1 MNGVIVL
8 VSASLLCLV
17 LGSVHAFS
25 VFLDPLEQ
33 TFGASRAMVSLTYSM
48 ALVALTF
55 VVLIGPKIYA
65 RFPAAVLILCACLTA
80 SAGTLISAFAT
91 SLAVLWLGYSLHFGA
106 ANGLGY
112 GFGLQIAAR
121 TNPGREGLAMGI
133 VTASYAIGAAVSP
146 ALFSHAIAVGG
157 FRAAMFGL
165 TALLLAAAVICTGLM
180 HHVRATFQPDRVQE
194 EANAVSP
201 HTIGLLWLGY
211 GAGVSAGLMVIG
223 HASEIARLTGLETAL
238 WLAPTLIALCNMT
251 GSFAGGFL
259 ADRLPGG
266 WLIVGLPVL
275 TAAALLILQAN
286 MSVGIVMAG
295 LGAVGFCYGALI
307 SVYPSMIAKLFGMAA
322 GPQVYGRVF
331 TAWGL
336 AGLCA
341 PWLAGFL
348 FDLNGSYS
356 LALGVAAFL
365 SGLSAATALYFN
377 KYPVNSMRH

>member
-1 MNGVIVL
+1 MNGVVVL

-25 VFLDPLEQ
+25 VFLDPLEK

-55 VVLIGPKIYA
+55 VVLVGPKVYG
-65 RFPAAVLILCACLTA
+65 RLPAALLILGAGLVA
-80 SAGTLISAFAT
+80 AAGTLISAYAA
-91 SLAVLWLGYSLHFGA
+91 SLAMIWIGYSLLFGA

-112 GFGLQIAAR
+112 GFGLQVAAR

-133 VTASYAIGAAVSP
+133 VTACYAIGAAVSP
-146 ALFSHAIAVGG
+146 VLFSNAIAAGG
-157 FRAAMFGL
+157 FRAAMLGL
-165 TALLLAAAVICTGLM
+165 TVLLLVAAVVSTGLM
-180 HHVRATFQPDRVQE
+180 HYARAVFQPDASQE
-194 EANAVSP
+194 KAIAVSP
-201 HTIGLLWLGY
+201 RTVGLLWLGY

-223 HASEIARLTGLETAL
+223 HASEIARLTGLQAML

-251 GSFAGGFL
+251 GSFAGGYL
-259 ADRLPGG
+259 VDRLPVG

-275 TAAALLILQAN
+275 TATALLILQAN
-286 MSVGIVMAG
+286 TAVSVVMAC
-295 LGAVGFCYGALI
+295 LGAVGFCYGAII
-307 SVYPSMIAKLFGMAA
+307 SIYPSMIAKLFGMDV
-322 GPQVYGRVF
+322 GPRVYGRIF

-336 AGLCA
+336 AGLSA

-356 LALGVAAFL
+356 LALMVAALF
-365 SGLSAATALYFN
+365 SAISAATALMFSRI
-377 KYPVNSMRH
+377 PVKV